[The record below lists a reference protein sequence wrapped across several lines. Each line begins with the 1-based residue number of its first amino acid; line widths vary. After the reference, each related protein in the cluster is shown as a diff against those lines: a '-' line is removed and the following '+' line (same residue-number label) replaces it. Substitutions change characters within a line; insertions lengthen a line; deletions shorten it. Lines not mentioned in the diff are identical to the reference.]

1 MSNSELK
8 EAYGKIN
15 TTFGLLNPFPSEYNK
30 TLEKEY
36 DRRTFSK
43 AEEYRG
49 FHDRYRNNSEF
60 ILSCITPPTSKV
72 LANQFLPEEDRF
84 ELDPLVGLGIS
95 RSFIDSSF
103 HRLNNT
109 SSASALDRK
118 VRSNEPASSSSNVFF
133 RDGDVDAKRPVYAR
147 AKHDAG
153 RVLDVNNT
161 NFKKT
166 DTVTIE
172 KAGNATRQGK
182 LYEEGVVK
190 LYENNQQI
198 DTSYTTEIE
207 GKPATGI
214 ADGAV
219 KLPMGNGSRVSR
231 TAESLQLNPPQ
242 NRTCG
247 TTASGSR

>member
-1 MSNSELK
+1 MRL
-8 EAYGKIN
+8 
-15 TTFGLLNPFPSEYNK
+15 PC
-30 TLEKEY
+30 
-36 DRRTFSK
+36 TFSK

-153 RVLDVNNT
+153 KSLQNTTAETSLQKQINDTTGVNRPELPKKLKDFRGDQQSLSNWPQAEQYTRKLIDRYGMPNYADSGAGLKWTITEGDHTYTIRIDKGQPGHIHPSQAMDHLAITYQNKVVDNTGLNYIMKPIFRGYAYKNT
-161 NFKKT
+161 N
-166 DTVTIE
+166 
-172 KAGNATRQGK
+172 
-182 LYEEGVVK
+182 
-190 LYENNQQI
+190 
-198 DTSYTTEIE
+198 
-207 GKPATGI
+207 
-214 ADGAV
+214 
-219 KLPMGNGSRVSR
+219 
-231 TAESLQLNPPQ
+231 
-242 NRTCG
+242 
-247 TTASGSR
+247 